1 MKHNIINR
9 RTLLRGLVGGAMA
22 TVGLPTLDAML
33 NGNGTAL
40 AGGPPLPVR
49 FITWFFGNGVVLNR
63 WVPGGIRN
71 PITGANYPLSPA
83 LAPFASV
90 RDYVS
95 VASGFHNKCAKQIT
109 HHEGM
114 TVFSGHTMA
123 DVGNGQGFFSNARG
137 PTVDQVI
144 ASQIG
149 TLTTIPSVQMGVI
162 NQISMA
168 DYGTTMHNLSHKGH
182 LAPLPP
188 IKSPLQIFQSFASLF
203 TPQND
208 ASKPVRL
215 GVADAVLED
224 FKALKMRLGKADNIR
239 MDAHMQGLVE
249 LETKIQAL
257 PPVCALPGQ
266 PIETSDDVNGITA
279 VNAALGDLIAFA
291 FACDVTRVVSFL
303 FGGGASEAGFTEIG
317 LTSQHSLSHGHSTN
331 ALAPGAPAYTES
343 GDVDDMHKGV
353 VYQME
358 KLAYLV
364 EKLKSTP
371 DAAGGNLLD
380 NTVIFASSDCS
391 EGFSHNIHDQPML
404 LIGGGGGRLKHPG
417 IHVRSTNDRNASD
430 VVLTAIQA
438 VVPTL
443 TEVGSI
449 DPMYYVNNAPDPAYS
464 NNPLLELKV

>member
-1 MKHNIINR
+1 MKPTFINR
-9 RTLLRGLVGGAMA
+9 RTMLRGLVGGAIA
-22 TVGLPTLDAML
+22 SVGLPTLDAML
-33 NGNGTAL
+33 NGNGTAF
-40 AGGPPLPVR
+40 ADGPPIPVR

-71 PITGANYPLSPA
+71 PITGADYPLSPA
-83 LAPFASV
+83 LAPFANV
-90 RDYVS
+90 RDYLS
-95 VASGFHNKCAKQIT
+95 VASGFHNKCAQQIT

-114 TVFSGHTMA
+114 TVFSGHTMT
-123 DVGNGQGFFSNARG
+123 DVGQGQGFFSNARG
-137 PTVDQVI
+137 ATVDQVV
-144 ASQIG
+144 ANQIG
-149 TLTTIPSVQMGVI
+149 SLTTIPSVQMGVI

-182 LAPLPP
+182 LAPLPA
-188 IKSPLQIFQSFASLF
+188 IKNPLQIFESFASLF

-249 LETKIQAL
+249 LETKIKAL
-257 PPVCALPGQ
+257 PPVCMLPGK
-266 PIETSDDVNGITA
+266 PTETSDDVNGITA
-279 VNAALGDLIAFA
+279 VNSALGDLLAFA
-291 FACDVTRVVSFL
+291 FACDVTRVASFL

-331 ALAPGAPAYTES
+331 ALDPGAPPYMES
-343 GDVDDMHKGV
+343 GDVNDMHKGV
-353 VYQME
+353 VYQMQ

-391 EGFSHNIHDQPML
+391 EGFSHDIHDQPML

-417 IHVRSTNDRNASD
+417 IHVRGTNDRNASD
-430 VVLTAIQA
+430 VALTAIQA

-443 TEVGSI
+443 TEVGSV
-449 DPMYYVNNAPDPAYS
+449 DPMYYVNGAPDPAYS
-464 NNPLLELKV
+464 KTPLLELKA

>member
-1 MKHNIINR
+1 MKPTVINR
-9 RTLLRGLVGGAMA
+9 RTLLRGLAFGAMA
-22 TVGLPTLDAML
+22 HVGLPTLEAML
-33 NGNGTAL
+33 NGNGTAF
-40 AGGPPLPVR
+40 AEGPPIPVR

-63 WVPGGIRN
+63 WVPGGIRT
-71 PITGANYPLSPA
+71 PLPGEGYPLSPA
-83 LAPFASV
+83 LAPFANV
-90 RDYVS
+90 KEYVS
-95 VASGFHNKCAKQIT
+95 VASGFHNKCAQQIT

-114 TVFSGHTMA
+114 TIFSGHTMR
-123 DVGNGQGFFSNARG
+123 DVGDGQGFFSNARG

-144 ASQIG
+144 AQQIG
-149 TLTTIPSVQMGVI
+149 SLTTIPSVQMGVI
-162 NQISMA
+162 DQISMA
-168 DYGTTMHNLSHKGH
+168 DYGTTMHNLSHKAH

-188 IKSPLQIFQSFASLF
+188 IKNPLQIFQSFASLF

-208 ASKPVRL
+208 PSKPVRL

-224 FKALKMRLGKADNIR
+224 FKALKMRLGKADNVR
-239 MDAHMQGLVE
+239 MDAHMEGLVE
-249 LETKIQAL
+249 LEKKIQAL
-257 PPVCALPGQ
+257 PPLCALPGP
-266 PIETSDDVNGITA
+266 PIATSDDVDGISA
-279 VNAALGDLIAFA
+279 VNSALGDLIAFA
-291 FACDVTRVVSFL
+291 FACDLTRVVSFL

-317 LTSQHSLSHGHSTN
+317 LSSQHSYSHGHSTN
-331 ALAPGAPAYTES
+331 ALEPGAPPYAES
-343 GDVDDMHKGV
+343 GDVDDMQKGV

-391 EGFSHNIHDQPML
+391 EGFSHAIHDQPML

-417 IHVRSTNDRNASD
+417 IHVRDTNDRNASD

-449 DPMYYVNNAPDPAYS
+449 DPMYHVNGAVDPAYS
-464 NNPLLELKV
+464 NNPLLELKA

>member
-1 MKHNIINR
+1 MKHNFINR
-9 RTLLRGLVGGAMA
+9 RTMLRGLVGGAIA
-22 TVGLPTLDAML
+22 SVGLPTLEAML

-40 AGGPPLPVR
+40 AEGPPIPVR

-63 WVPGGIRN
+63 WVPGGIRT
-71 PITGANYPLSPA
+71 PVTGANYPLSSA
-83 LAPFASV
+83 LAPFANV
-90 RDYVS
+90 KEYVS
-95 VASGFHNKCAKQIT
+95 VASGFHNKCAQQIT

-114 TVFSGHTMA
+114 TIFSGHTMR
-123 DVGNGQGFFSNARG
+123 DVGQGQGFFSNARG
-137 PTVDQVI
+137 PTVDQIV
-144 ASQIG
+144 ATQIG
-149 TLTTIPSVQMGVI
+149 SLTTIPSVQMGVI
-162 NQISMA
+162 NKVSMA

-188 IKSPLQIFQSFASLF
+188 IKSPLQIYQSFVSLF

-215 GVADAVLED
+215 GVVDSVLED
-224 FKALKMRLGKADNIR
+224 FKALKMRLGPADNIR
-239 MDAHMQGLVE
+239 MDAHMEGLAE
-249 LETKIQAL
+249 LEKKIQAL

-279 VNAALGDLIAFA
+279 VNSALGDLIAFA

-303 FGGGASEAGFTEIG
+303 FGGGASEAGFSEIG
-317 LTSQHSLSHGHSTN
+317 LSSQHSLSHGHSTN
-331 ALAPGAPAYTES
+331 ALASGAPVYTES

-353 VYQME
+353 VYQMQ

-417 IHVRSTNDRNASD
+417 IHVRGTNDRNASD

-443 TEVGSI
+443 TQVGSI

-464 NNPLLELKV
+464 NTPLLELKV

>member
-1 MKHNIINR
+1 MKPTFINR

-22 TVGLPTLDAML
+22 SVGLPTLEAML
-33 NGNGTAL
+33 NSNGTAL
-40 AGGPPLPVR
+40 ANGPPLPVR

-63 WVPGGIRN
+63 WIPGGIRN
-71 PITGANYPLSPA
+71 PITGADYPLSPA
-83 LAPFASV
+83 LAPFAGV

-95 VASGFHNKCAKQIT
+95 VASGFHNKCAQQIT

-114 TVFSGHTMA
+114 TIFSGHTMA
-123 DVGNGQGFFSNARG
+123 DVGQGQGFFSNARG
-137 PTVDQVI
+137 PTVDQVL
-144 ASQIG
+144 AGQIG
-149 TLTTIPSVQMGVI
+149 SLTTIPSVQMGVI

-188 IKSPLQIFQSFASLF
+188 IKNPLQIFQSFASLF

-208 ASKPVRL
+208 PSRPVRIS
-215 GVADAVLED
+215 VADAVLED
-224 FKALKMRLGKADNIR
+224 FKALKMRLGKADIIR
-239 MDAHMQGLVE
+239 MDAHMDGLVE
-249 LETKIQAL
+249 LETKINAL

-266 PIETSDDVNGITA
+266 PTQTSDDVDGINA
-279 VNAALGDLIAFA
+279 VNAALGDLLAFA
-291 FACDVTRVVSFL
+291 FACDVTRVASFL
-303 FGGGASEAGFTEIG
+303 FGGGASEAGFTEVG
-317 LTSQHSLSHGHSTN
+317 LTSQHSYSHGHSTN
-331 ALAPGAPAYTES
+331 ALDPSAPPYMES
-343 GDVDDMHKGV
+343 GEVENMQKGV

-417 IHVRSTNDRNASD
+417 IHVRGTSDRNASD
-430 VVLTAIQA
+430 VVLTAVQA
-438 VVPTL
+438 VVPTM
-443 TEVGSI
+443 TEVGST
-449 DPMYYVNNAPDPAYS
+449 DPMYFVNGGVDPAYS
-464 NNPLLELKV
+464 NNPLLELKA